1 MKLVR
6 VLQGEESKA
15 KNRCYL
21 FSLDLT
27 WPLKSKGNGPLCG
40 LGAHSVESTEHP
52 VPFLLLPC
60 EGLELDSQ
68 WFLHLPATL
77 HFTDLLLINLKS
89 VGVEGWGGGGV
100 RSVNSPALVTC
111 LAKLLCNQVS
121 EFRVNRVLGD
131 EMLFSSSP
139 VEYFPC
145 LLLNCKHY
153 FDGWAGANRNSSPCT
168 GEEWMQLFSNL
179 GDLLAT

>member
-1 MKLVR
+1 M
-6 VLQGEESKA
+6 
-15 KNRCYL
+15 
-21 FSLDLT
+21 
-27 WPLKSKGNGPLCG
+27 GN
-40 LGAHSVESTEHP
+40 
-52 VPFLLLPC
+52 
-60 EGLELDSQ
+60 
-68 WFLHLPATL
+68 
-77 HFTDLLLINLKS
+77 
-89 VGVEGWGGGGV
+89 
-100 RSVNSPALVTC
+100 VNSPALVTC